1 MSDNYKQCGLVRN
14 YFMRTDRK
22 NIYNYGAEVLPATN
36 NTRVR
41 KQIITCEMKIFL
53 SLQIRTCC
61 SPFCILKRILCA
73 NMP

>member
-1 MSDNYKQCGLVRN
+1 MSDNYKQCGLVLN
-14 YFMRTDRK
+14 YFMRTEREK
-22 NIYNYGAEVLPATN
+22 IYNYGAEVLPATN

-41 KQIITCEMKIFL
+41 KQSITSEMKIFL